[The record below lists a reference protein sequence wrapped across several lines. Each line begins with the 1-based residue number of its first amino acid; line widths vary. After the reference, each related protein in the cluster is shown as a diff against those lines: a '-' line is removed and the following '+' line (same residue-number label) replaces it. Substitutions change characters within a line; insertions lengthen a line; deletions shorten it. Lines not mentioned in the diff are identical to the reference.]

1 MRDLKFTFIELVF
14 SWWVWTKHMCC
25 FHVVETWI
33 CTESVRLWRP
43 RKCEVIPGVN
53 LYLFYLIFPS
63 HNECQYTFTYFNKIL
78 NHVWDRVNNREFEY
92 LWGLEFFKP
101 IHIFRNYFAIFI
113 EILFGHK
120 WTNHRIISSTIKFHA
135 GVIFDLWTG
144 YHSFGDQSSHFHHN
158 FLRCTTG
165 DGFLVFS
172 IKPSLK
178 EQSFEL
184 HDFIGR
190 IIGS

>member
-1 MRDLKFTFIELVF
+1 MFGTELITGNLNIYGGWNF
-14 SWWVWTKHMCC
+14 S
-25 FHVVETWI
+25 
-33 CTESVRLWRP
+33 
-43 RKCEVIPGVN
+43 N
-53 LYLFYLIFPS
+53 
-63 HNECQYTFTYFNKIL
+63 QYTYLETIL
-78 NHVWDRVNNREFEY
+78 RSSLKY
-92 LWGLEFFKP
+92 C
-101 IHIFRNYFAIFI
+101 
-113 EILFGHK
+113 FGHK

-158 FLRCTTG
+158 LLRCITG